1 MSKFTHILG
10 LVLGHL
16 LEINAPK
23 TLKNCQKCEIL
34 SNLNTLTVYYFLDWI
49 KEAITRGSWELE
61 EVLSTVTKQV

>member
-1 MSKFTHILG
+1 M
-10 LVLGHL
+10 
-16 LEINAPK
+16 
-23 TLKNCQKCEIL
+23 L